1 MKKTVIALAVA
12 AAMPMAVQADVT
24 ITGSV
29 TAKYYLAA
37 ETFAPATATAATN
50 ERKKGGLDVDSDLDI
65 SSTEVLTNGMTATAS
80 FDVGSEGDSGKASL
94 AGDFGTLTIG
104 SALDADGAF
113 QFADIGAAIADAED
127 APSKPDG
134 AEDASERNAIHYAK
148 DFDMFAVQV
157 QKNAST
163 GAHGRTATASV
174 PATGTT
180 PIIAATNAAQ
190 TESTQLGLTAELMD
204 GLKFGYGYAKVKD
217 ASDNADVMGLTYSWE
232 DFDFTYGQGTKADG
246 TDIDGIFSAMY
257 TMDEVTVKYTR
268 DSADDVDAVGA
279 TDSSGKDR
287 IDITYTGAD
296 NGLSATMEYDMDEDG
311 SDSSKVD
318 LEVTYVTGA
327 LTMKVSREQNKSTD
341 ASVAYD
347 MGNADLELARDG
359 SKKNTTVMYKV
370 AF

>member
-37 ETFAPATATAATN
+37 ETATTTN
-50 ERKKGGLDVDSDLDI
+50 ERQKGGLDVDSDLDI

-113 QFADIGAAIADAED
+113 QFADIGAAVSDAED

-134 AEDASERNAIHYAK
+134 AEDDSERNAIHYAK

-190 TESTQLGLTAELMD
+190 QESMQLGLTAELMD
-204 GLKFGYGYAKVKD
+204 GLEVGYGYAKDKD
-217 ASDNADVMGLTYSWE
+217 ASDSADVMGLTYAWE
-232 DFDFTYGQGTKADG
+232 DFDFTYGQGNKADG
-246 TDIDGIFSAMY
+246 TKVDGIFSAMY
-257 TMDEVTVKYTR
+257 TMDEMTFKYTH
-268 DSADDVDAVGA
+268 DSADDTDASGT
-279 TDSSGKDR
+279 TDSTGKDR
-287 IDITYTGAD
+287 IDVTYTGAD
-296 NGLSATMEYDMDEDG
+296 NGVSVTMEL
-311 SDSSKVD
+311 S
-318 LEVTYVTGA
+318 LIHI
-327 LTMKVSREQNKSTD
+327 
-341 ASVAYD
+341 
-347 MGNADLELARDG
+347 
-359 SKKNTTVMYKV
+359 
-370 AF
+370 

>member
-37 ETFAPATATAATN
+37 ETATTTN

-80 FDVGSEGDSGKASL
+80 FDVGSEGDSGKVGL
-94 AGDFGTLTIG
+94 EGDFGALTIG
-104 SALDADGAF
+104 SGLDADGAF
-113 QFADIGAAIADAED
+113 QFADIGAAAADAED
-127 APSKPDG
+127 AAAAPDG
-134 AEDASERNAIHYAK
+134 AEDASEANAIHYAK
-148 DFDMFAVQV
+148 DFDMFSVQV

-163 GAHGRTATASV
+163 GAHGRTVTPAAVATATAV
-174 PATGTT
+174 ATN
-180 PIIAATNAAQ
+180 ATNAAQ
-190 TESTQLGLTAELMD
+190 QESTQLGLTAELMD
-204 GLKFGYGYAKVKD
+204 GLKFGYGYGKD
-217 ASDNADVMGLTYSWE
+217 KNASDNADVMGLTYAWE
-232 DFDFTYGQGTKADG
+232 DFDFTYGQGSKADG

-257 TMDEVTVKYTR
+257 TMDEMTFKYTH
-268 DSADDVDAVGA
+268 DSADDVDAVGT
-279 TDSSGKDR
+279 TDSTGKDK
-287 IDITYTGAD
+287 IDVTYTGAD
-296 NGLSATMEYDMDEDG
+296 NGVSVTMEYDMDEDG
-311 SDSSKVD
+311 SDSGKVD
-318 LEVTYVTGA
+318 LEVTYVTGD
-327 LTMKVSREQNKSTD
+327 LTLKASREQDKSTD

>member
-12 AAMPMAVQADVT
+12 AAMPIAAQADVT

-37 ETFAPATATAATN
+37 ETTTTTN
-50 ERKKGGLDVDSDLDI
+50 ERQKSGLDVDSDLDI

-80 FDVGSEGDSGKASL
+80 FDVGSEGDSGKVGL
-94 AGDFGTLTIG
+94 EGDFGALTIG

-113 QFADIGAAIADAED
+113 QFADIGAAAADAED
-127 APSKPDG
+127 AAAAPDG
-134 AEDASERNAIHYAK
+134 AEDASEANAIHYAK
-148 DFDMFAVQV
+148 DFNMFSVQV

-163 GAHGRTATASV
+163 GAHGRSATASV

-190 TESTQLGLTAELMD
+190 QESTQLGLTTELMD
-204 GLKFGYGYAKVKD
+204 GLKFGYGYAKDKN
-217 ASDNADVMGLTYSWE
+217 ASDNADVMGLTYAWE
-232 DFDFTYGQGTKADG
+232 GFDFTYGQGTKADG
-246 TDIDGIFSAMY
+246 TDIDGIFSAKY
-257 TMDEVTVKYTR
+257 TMDEVSVKYTR
-268 DSADDVDAVGA
+268 DSADDVDAVGT
-279 TDSSGKDR
+279 TDSTGKDK
-287 IDITYTGAD
+287 IDITYTGVD

-311 SDSSKVD
+311 DNSSKVD

-341 ASVAYD
+341 ASIAYD